1 MLETFQ
7 NYSTMEAELNSMLSR
22 ITHLLSMGATE
33 GSGEQAI
40 LVLANLIN
48 QCYVN
53 SYEDQKHHIVQSI
66 YWFGITHPNFIHLLT
81 SVELIQSLAS
91 QFYSFYPDDVTI
103 IFALMLSATE
113 NETIIQLII
122 DCGFL
127 DMCDNSLTSCKDEEK
142 RKKVLWGLS
151 NYVVSDAHI
160 LTFLSTSLLDKVFY
174 LVENHFLAHEATFV
188 IVNCLTT
195 CSPDTL
201 NHLWHISDRER
212 LCEVLATQLKRA
224 ASNDRII
231 VELLQAC

>member
-81 SVELIQSLAS
+81 SVELI
-91 QFYSFYPDDVTI
+91 
-103 IFALMLSATE
+103 
-113 NETIIQLII
+113 
-122 DCGFL
+122 
-127 DMCDNSLTSCKDEEK
+127 
-142 RKKVLWGLS
+142 
-151 NYVVSDAHI
+151 
-160 LTFLSTSLLDKVFY
+160 
-174 LVENHFLAHEATFV
+174 
-188 IVNCLTT
+188 
-195 CSPDTL
+195 
-201 NHLWHISDRER
+201 
-212 LCEVLATQLKRA
+212 
-224 ASNDRII
+224 
-231 VELLQAC
+231 